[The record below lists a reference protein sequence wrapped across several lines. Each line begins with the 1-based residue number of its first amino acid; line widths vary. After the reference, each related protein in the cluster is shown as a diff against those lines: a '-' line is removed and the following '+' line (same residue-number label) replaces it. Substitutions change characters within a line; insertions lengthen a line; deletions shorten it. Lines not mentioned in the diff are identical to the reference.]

1 MYIRAVPLSDID
13 KERDIMSE
21 RLVSRDEFIVPR
33 CTDACPAGVDVPRY
47 IRAVKEGRYD
57 EAVCIL
63 REKLPLPTV
72 CADACFA
79 PCEEVCAY
87 RQFGEPI
94 AIRAIKRAAVDKGGN
109 AWKKNRKITPKT
121 GKKAAVVGA
130 GPAGLTAAYYMAGK
144 GHEVTLLDAFPKPG
158 GAMRYGIPNYRLP
171 EERLDKDINDIL
183 EQGVIFKG
191 ETVIGKDVTLEGL
204 RKDFDVVFLA
214 SGQNGSARIPVE
226 GADKRGVLWG
236 WDFLKDVALG
246 NEFSFQSEV
255 VVVGGG
261 NVAIDVALTARRL
274 GATSVRLYCLESR
287 EEMPAHAW
295 EIARAEEEGVV
306 INNGWGPQKITG
318 EAEATG
324 IRFRECIA
332 VFDENG
338 KFSPVYDEE
347 KADKAR
353 ATNIILAVGQRADLG
368 YVEGL
373 AGVDGT
379 GSRIVVSG
387 DMATRLE
394 GVFAGGD
401 VVSGPDSIIG
411 AIAHGRKAAS
421 SMDLYLGG
429 DGNID
434 EVLAT
439 AEEEI
444 YLPPFKMEVRPRNE
458 MNILKPWARLSGFD
472 QVEKG
477 LSDQGIAA
485 EASRCLNCDAR
496 KFEIVLN
503 VENCKECGY
512 CVEVCGVGTFGPANV
527 FNTKGYRP
535 AEVKSSDWCVG
546 CFRCYFSCPD
556 FAIDVAEVTG

>member
-1 MYIRAVPLSDID
+1 MDGKYVRS
-13 KERDIMSE
+13 
-21 RLVSRDEFIVPR
+21 EFIVPR

-47 IRAVKEGRYD
+47 IRAVKDGKYD
-57 EAVCIL
+57 EAVSVL

-87 RQFGEPI
+87 RQFGDPI
-94 AIRAIKRAAVDKGGN
+94 AIRAIKRAAVDKGGD
-109 AWKKNRKITPKT
+109 AWKSAKKVAAKT

-130 GPAGLTAAYYMAGK
+130 GPAGLAAAYYLATK
-144 GHEVTLLDAFPKPG
+144 GHEVTLFDAFPKPG

-183 EQGVIFKG
+183 ELGVTFKG
-191 ETVIGKDVTLEGL
+191 ETVIGKDVTLDEL
-204 RKDFDVVFLA
+204 KKDFDVLFLA
-214 SGQNGSARIPVE
+214 SGANGSTRIPVE
-226 GADKRGVLWG
+226 GSDKDGVLWG

-246 NEFSFQSEV
+246 ESFDLNGDV

-274 GATSVRLYCLESR
+274 GAKGVQLYCLESR

-306 INNGWGPQKITG
+306 INNGWGPVAVMGDGT
-318 EAEATG
+318 ATG
-324 IRFRECIA
+324 LRFQKCES
-332 VFDENG
+332 VFDKEGNFNPLFDAE
-338 KFSPVYDEE
+338 KTEKYD
-347 KADKAR
+347 AA
-353 ATNIILAVGQRADLG
+353 AIILAVGQTADLG
-368 YVEGL
+368 Y
-373 AGVDGT
+373 ADGQAAIKADKGRIAVSETLVT
-379 GSRIVVSG
+379 G
-387 DMATRLE
+387 DAA
-394 GVFAGGD
+394 VFAGGD

-411 AIAHGRKAAS
+411 AIAQGRKAAGA
-421 SMDLYLGG
+421 MDAYLGG

-439 AEEEI
+439 PEDEI
-444 YLPPFKMEVRPRNE
+444 SLPPFLMEIAPRNE
-458 MNILKPWARLSGFD
+458 MGILKPWERLIGFE

-477 LSDQGIAA
+477 LIDQGIAD
-485 EASRCLNCDAR
+485 EAARCLNCDAR
-496 KFEIVLN
+496 KFEVVLN
-503 VENCKECGY
+503 IENCKECGY
-512 CVEVCGVGTFGPANV
+512 CTEVCNVGTFGPASI

-546 CFRCYFSCPD
+546 CFKCYFSCPD
-556 FAIDVAEVTG
+556 FAIDVAEVIA

>member
-1 MYIRAVPLSDID
+1 MDGKYVRS
-13 KERDIMSE
+13 
-21 RLVSRDEFIVPR
+21 EFIVPR

-47 IRAVKEGRYD
+47 IRAVKDGKYD
-57 EAVCIL
+57 EAVSVL

-87 RQFGEPI
+87 RQFGDPI
-94 AIRAIKRAAVDKGGN
+94 AIRAIKRAAVDKGGD
-109 AWKKNRKITPKT
+109 AWKSAKKVAAKT

-130 GPAGLTAAYYMAGK
+130 GPAGLAAAYYLATK
-144 GHEVTLLDAFPKPG
+144 GHEVTLFDAFPKPG

-183 EQGVIFKG
+183 ELGVTFKG
-191 ETVIGKDVTLEGL
+191 ETVIGKDVTLDEL
-204 RKDFDVVFLA
+204 KKDFDVLFLA
-214 SGQNGSARIPVE
+214 SGANGSTRIPVE
-226 GADKRGVLWG
+226 GSDKDGVLWG

-246 NEFSFQSEV
+246 ESFDLNGDV

-274 GATSVRLYCLESR
+274 GAKGVQLYCLESR

-306 INNGWGPQKITG
+306 INNGWGPVAVMGDGT
-318 EAEATG
+318 ATG
-324 IRFRECIA
+324 LRFQKCES
-332 VFDENG
+332 VFDKEGNFNPLFDAE
-338 KFSPVYDEE
+338 KTEKYD
-347 KADKAR
+347 AA
-353 ATNIILAVGQRADLG
+353 AIILAVGQTADLG
-368 YVEGL
+368 Y
-373 AGVDGT
+373 ADGQAAIKADKGRIAVSETLVT
-379 GSRIVVSG
+379 G
-387 DMATRLE
+387 DAA
-394 GVFAGGD
+394 VFAGGD

-411 AIAHGRKAAS
+411 AIAQGRKAAGA
-421 SMDLYLGG
+421 MDAYLGG

-439 AEEEI
+439 PEDEI
-444 YLPPFKMEVRPRNE
+444 SLPPFLMEIAPRNE
-458 MNILKPWARLSGFD
+458 MGILKPWERLIGFE

-477 LSDQGIAA
+477 LIDQGIADETA
-485 EASRCLNCDAR
+485 RCLNCDAR
-496 KFEIVLN
+496 KFEVVLN
-503 VENCKECGY
+503 IENCKECGY
-512 CVEVCGVGTFGPANV
+512 CTEVCNVGTFGPASI

-546 CFRCYFSCPD
+546 CFKCYFSCPD
-556 FAIDVAEVTG
+556 FAIDVAEVIA